1 MAIRTIVGKVYN
13 LLEQPVANAKL
24 TFTLNQS
31 AYTLDR
37 SYETSSTEI
46 KSDALG
52 NWAVALW
59 VNSESLS
66 PTSYTCIDVDG
77 SKFIFTIDP
86 GITPL
91 TYSQI
96 KSLGA
101 PINSPP
107 SSLLGLIGT
116 QVALKADQ
124 TALIS
129 GLATKVNSVDLTTA
143 LSLKADQTALTSG
156 LILKANATESIRLD
170 SAIVLKADQTA
181 LISALATKV
190 NSTDLT
196 TALLLKADQTA
207 LTNDLALK
215 QNINFPNGR
224 GSISLVQSV
233 GQNMPGGYVYN
244 KYIFGTTIK
253 DTLNEWNSA
262 NSFYTATQTGLY
274 LLTIG
279 LDTDNSTSRKFS
291 IMMDYLTSTEIITLF
306 DIQSGGRTIATSMF
320 YWTANT
326 QVYFTNRCPDTF
338 NTIAGNTF
346 LKIERIL

>member
-1 MAIRTIVGKVYN
+1 MATRTIVGTVYN
-13 LLEQPVANAKL
+13 LLDQPVQNAKL
-24 TFTLNQS
+24 KFILNLSTFTADKEYQS
-31 AYTLDR
+31 SFT
-37 SYETSSTEI
+37 ETIT
-46 KSDALG
+46 DAFG
-52 NWAVALW
+52 NWSVSLW
-59 VNSESLS
+59 CNSESLS
-66 PTSYTCIDVDG
+66 VTSYTCVDVDG
-77 SKFIFTIDP
+77 SRFIFTLEP

-96 KSLGA
+96 KALGISVTTT
-101 PINSPP
+101 PQ
-107 SSLLGLIGT
+107 SLLGLIST
-116 QVALKADQ
+116 Q
-124 TALIS
+124 I
-129 GLATKVNSVDLTTA
+129 AT
-143 LSLKADQTALTSG
+143 KADQTALTNG
-156 LILKANATESIRLD
+156 LS
-170 SAIVLKADQTA
+170 LKADQTA

-207 LTNDLALK
+207 LTNGLALK

-233 GQNMPGGYVYN
+233 GQNMPGSYVYN

-306 DIQSGGRTIATSMF
+306 DIQSGGRAIATSMF

-326 QVYFTNRCPDTF
+326 QVYFSNRCPDTF
-338 NTIAGNTF
+338 NTIPANTF

>member
-1 MAIRTIVGKVYN
+1 MATRTIVGTVYN
-13 LLEQPVANAKL
+13 LLDQPVQNAKL
-24 TFTLNQS
+24 KFILNLSTFTADKEYQS
-31 AYTLDR
+31 SFT
-37 SYETSSTEI
+37 ETIT
-46 KSDALG
+46 DAFG
-52 NWAVALW
+52 NWSVSLW
-59 VNSESLS
+59 CNSESLS
-66 PTSYTCIDVDG
+66 VTSYTCVDVDG
-77 SKFIFTIDP
+77 SRFIFTLEP

-96 KSLGA
+96 KALGISVTTT
-101 PINSPP
+101 PQ
-107 SSLLGLIGT
+107 SLLGLIST
-116 QVALKADQ
+116 Q
-124 TALIS
+124 I
-129 GLATKVNSVDLTTA
+129 AT
-143 LSLKADQTALTSG
+143 KADQTALTNG
-156 LILKANATESIRLD
+156 LS
-170 SAIVLKADQTA
+170 LKADQTA

-207 LTNDLALK
+207 LTNGLALK

-306 DIQSGGRTIATSMF
+306 DIQSGGRAIATSMF

>member
-1 MAIRTIVGKVYN
+1 MATRTIVGTVYN
-13 LLEQPVANAKL
+13 LLDQPVQNAKL
-24 TFTLNQS
+24 KFILNLSTFTADKEYQS
-31 AYTLDR
+31 SFT
-37 SYETSSTEI
+37 ETIT
-46 KSDALG
+46 DAFG
-52 NWAVALW
+52 NWSVSLW
-59 VNSESLS
+59 CNSESLS
-66 PTSYTCIDVDG
+66 VTSYTCVDVDG
-77 SKFIFTIDP
+77 SRFIFTLEP

-96 KSLGA
+96 KALGISVTTT
-101 PINSPP
+101 PQ
-107 SSLLGLIGT
+107 SLLGLIST
-116 QVALKADQ
+116 QIATKADQ
-124 TALIS
+124 TALTN
-129 GLATKVNSVDLTTA
+129 G

-156 LILKANATESIRLD
+156 LALKANATEITRLD
-170 SAIVLKADQTA
+170 SAIALKADQTA

-207 LTNDLALK
+207 LTNGLALK

-233 GQNMPGGYVYN
+233 GQNMPGSYVYN

-291 IMMDYLTSTEIITLF
+291 IMMDYLTSTEISTLF
-306 DIQSGGRTIATSMF
+306 YIQSGGRAIATSMF

-326 QVYFTNRCPDTF
+326 QVYFSNRCPDTF
-338 NTIAGNTF
+338 NTIPANTF

>member
-1 MAIRTIVGKVYN
+1 MATRTIVGTVYN
-13 LLEQPVANAKL
+13 LLDQPVQNAKL
-24 TFTLNQS
+24 KFILNLSTFTADKEYQS
-31 AYTLDR
+31 SFT
-37 SYETSSTEI
+37 ETIT
-46 KSDALG
+46 DAFG
-52 NWAVALW
+52 NWSVSLW
-59 VNSESLS
+59 CNSESLS
-66 PTSYTCIDVDG
+66 VTSYTCVDVDG
-77 SKFIFTIDP
+77 SRFIFTLEP

-96 KSLGA
+96 KALGISVTTT
-101 PINSPP
+101 PQ
-107 SSLLGLIGT
+107 SLLGLIST
-116 QVALKADQ
+116 Q
-124 TALIS
+124 I
-129 GLATKVNSVDLTTA
+129 AT
-143 LSLKADQTALTSG
+143 KADQTALTNG
-156 LILKANATESIRLD
+156 LS
-170 SAIVLKADQTA
+170 LKADQTA

-233 GQNMPGGYVYN
+233 GQNMPGSYVYN

-274 LLTIG
+274 LLSIG

>member
-1 MAIRTIVGKVYN
+1 MATRTIVGTVYN
-13 LLEQPVANAKL
+13 LLDQPVQNAKL
-24 TFTLNQS
+24 KFILNLSTFTADKEYQS
-31 AYTLDR
+31 SFT
-37 SYETSSTEI
+37 ETIT
-46 KSDALG
+46 DAFG
-52 NWAVALW
+52 NWSVSLW
-59 VNSESLS
+59 CNSESLS
-66 PTSYTCIDVDG
+66 VTSYTCVDVDG
-77 SKFIFTIDP
+77 SRFIFTLEP

-96 KSLGA
+96 KALGISVTTT
-101 PINSPP
+101 PQ
-107 SSLLGLIGT
+107 SLLGLIST
-116 QVALKADQ
+116 Q
-124 TALIS
+124 I
-129 GLATKVNSVDLTTA
+129 AT
-143 LSLKADQTALTSG
+143 KADQTALTNG
-156 LILKANATESIRLD
+156 LS
-170 SAIVLKADQTA
+170 LKADQTA

-207 LTNDLALK
+207 LTNGLALK

-233 GQNMPGGYVYN
+233 GQNMPGSYVYN

-306 DIQSGGRTIATSMF
+306 DIQSGGRAIATSMF

>member
-1 MAIRTIVGKVYN
+1 MATRTIVGTVYN
-13 LLEQPVANAKL
+13 LLDQPVQNAKL
-24 TFTLNQS
+24 KFILNLSTFTADKEYQS
-31 AYTLDR
+31 SFT
-37 SYETSSTEI
+37 ETIT
-46 KSDALG
+46 DAFG
-52 NWAVALW
+52 NWSVSLW
-59 VNSESLS
+59 CNSESLS
-66 PTSYTCIDVDG
+66 VTSYTCVDVDG
-77 SKFIFTIDP
+77 SRFIFTIDP

-96 KSLGA
+96 KALGISVTTT
-101 PINSPP
+101 PQ
-107 SSLLGLIGT
+107 SLLGLIGT

-207 LTNDLALK
+207 LTNGLALK

-233 GQNMPGGYVYN
+233 GQNMPGSYVYN

-291 IMMDYLTSTEIITLF
+291 IMMDYLTSTEISTLF
-306 DIQSGGRTIATSMF
+306 DIQSGGRTIATAMF

-338 NTIAGNTF
+338 NTISGNTF

>member
-1 MAIRTIVGKVYN
+1 MSFFWILKHISTFDIIRNMATRTIVGTVYN
-13 LLEQPVANAKL
+13 LLDQPVQNAKL
-24 TFTLNQS
+24 KFILNLSTFTADKEYQS
-31 AYTLDR
+31 SFT
-37 SYETSSTEI
+37 ETIT
-46 KSDALG
+46 DAFG
-52 NWAVALW
+52 NWSVSLW
-59 VNSESLS
+59 CNSESLS
-66 PTSYTCIDVDG
+66 VTSYTCVDVDG
-77 SKFIFTIDP
+77 SRFIFTLEP

-96 KSLGA
+96 KALGISVTTT
-101 PINSPP
+101 PQ
-107 SSLLGLIGT
+107 SLLGLIST
-116 QVALKADQ
+116 Q
-124 TALIS
+124 I
-129 GLATKVNSVDLTTA
+129 AT
-143 LSLKADQTALTSG
+143 KADQTALTNG
-156 LILKANATESIRLD
+156 LS
-170 SAIVLKADQTA
+170 LKADQTA

-207 LTNDLALK
+207 LTNGLALK

-233 GQNMPGGYVYN
+233 GQNMPGSYVYN

-306 DIQSGGRTIATSMF
+306 DIQSGGRAIATSMF

-326 QVYFTNRCPDTF
+326 QVYFSNRCPDTF
-338 NTIAGNTF
+338 NTIPANTF